1 MLILTNFHRLERLHA
16 AGDRITQRVIHN
28 PKLLAE
34 DALCTLLDRITQLML
49 KIALRN
55 SGSPMSDQPL
65 APIPLDSN
73 LDPED
78 EGDDWD
84 WLDEL
89 SADWD
94 EDKDVH
100 R

>member
-1 MLILTNFHRLERLHA
+1 MRN
-16 AGDRITQRVIHN
+16 
-28 PKLLAE
+28 
-34 DALCTLLDRITQLML
+34 
-49 KIALRN
+49 IAV
-55 SGSPMSDQPL
+55 SDQPL
-65 APIPLDSN
+65 TPVPLDDDVLLMEILADLGE

-89 SADWD
+89 SDDWD

>member
-1 MLILTNFHRLERLHA
+1 
-16 AGDRITQRVIHN
+16 
-28 PKLLAE
+28 
-34 DALCTLLDRITQLML
+34 
-49 KIALRN
+49 
-55 SGSPMSDQPL
+55 MSDQPL
-65 APIPLDSN
+65 TPAPLDSN

-89 SADWD
+89 SDDWD

-100 R
+100 

>member
-1 MLILTNFHRLERLHA
+1 
-16 AGDRITQRVIHN
+16 
-28 PKLLAE
+28 
-34 DALCTLLDRITQLML
+34 
-49 KIALRN
+49 
-55 SGSPMSDQPL
+55 MSDQPL
-65 APIPLDSN
+65 TPVPLDDDVLLMEILADLGE

-89 SADWD
+89 SDDWD